1 MSAVIVSVY
10 KNKDK
15 ACVQC
20 DATLKKLG
28 QLKID
33 HRLVAYTEGDEDHL
47 YVTQELG
54 LSAAPGV
61 VVTVDGRVH
70 DSWGGNRPDR
80 ITDIQVLLRDPDQE
94 DEAA

>member
-1 MSAVIVSVY
+1 MPAVIVSVY

-20 DATLKKLG
+20 DATLKKLR
-28 QLKID
+28 QLEID
-33 HRLVAYTEGDEDHL
+33 HRLVAYTEGDEDHH

-54 LSAAPGV
+54 LIGAPGV
-61 VVTVDGRVH
+61 VVEVDGKVH
-70 DSWGGNRPDR
+70 ESWGGNRPDR
-80 ITDIQVLLRDPDQE
+80 LTGIQALLRDPDQE